1 MRTSVSIL
9 LLIVAVVLGISAN
22 NGSSAAAQAASEAAA
37 SANANATQSRSGYGV
52 GQFWW
57 GNTPANALCEQ
68 NSYPVY
74 DAAASRLLLMR
85 GGEFARVLESD
96 LAVTDGISA
105 APECHYLAASVADRL
120 VIWDVARGARV
131 IELPNAAR
139 DPLVL
144 WSPDGESALIA
155 ADGNYY
161 LWRDGGAVA
170 LSTPPLSIPAYPS
183 IYWDA
188 ARAQVIVG
196 ADGGVLAFDTASGA
210 LRAAYPVAGLV
221 EYRVVGNLLM
231 ATGREGIDVWDM
243 RSGAHVRLPNRT
255 SPPDPLST
263 T

>member
-9 LLIVAVVLGISAN
+9 LLIVALVLGISVSDGAHPAVLAAN
-22 NGSSAAAQAASEAAA
+22 AAAA
-37 SANANATQSRSGYGV
+37 SSGYGV

-57 GNTPANALCEQ
+57 SNTPASAICEQ
-68 NSYPVY
+68 DSYPVY
-74 DAAASRLLLMR
+74 DAGASELLLMR
-85 GGEFARVLESD
+85 GGSFARVLERD
-96 LAVTDGISA
+96 LAVSGGISA
-105 APECHYLAASVADRL
+105 APECHFIAGSVADRL
-120 VIWDVARGARV
+120 VIWDVARGERV
-131 IELPNAAR
+131 IELPNANS

-155 ADGNYY
+155 ADQSYY

-196 ADGGVLAFDTASGA
+196 TDGGVLAFDTASGA
-210 LRAAYPVAGLV
+210 LRAAYQVAGLV

-231 ATGREGIDVWDM
+231 ATGREGIDVWDLA
-243 RSGAHVRLPNRT
+243 SGAHVRVPSVT
-255 SPPDPLST
+255 
-263 T
+263 